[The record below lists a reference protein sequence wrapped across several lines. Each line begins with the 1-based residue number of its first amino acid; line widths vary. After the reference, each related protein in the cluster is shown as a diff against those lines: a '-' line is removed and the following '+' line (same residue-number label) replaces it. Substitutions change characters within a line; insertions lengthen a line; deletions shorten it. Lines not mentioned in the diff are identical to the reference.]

1 MGWIE
6 DSIEEFRKLPPAGK
20 LAVGGVTVGVVILAI
35 AQARS
40 SAASGVAASSP
51 SDTTASATPT
61 GAVGTLPSLTTGSP
75 ADWANW
81 FNSGLSLPSVPAGAV
96 MPTLP
101 PITWPITAPAAPA
114 ASLPAKKVT
123 TPTAPPF
130 RLPNIQ
136 NPTAAQTAAHRG
148 TVTTIQNPT
157 AAQTAA
163 HRGTVTTSATPYNTA
178 QQTRLAGALASR

>member
-40 SAASGVAASSP
+40 SGSSATSASPAN
-51 SDTTASATPT
+51 TTATTTPT

-75 ADWANW
+75 TDWANW
-81 FNSGLSLPSVPAGAV
+81 FNAGLSLPSVPTGA
-96 MPTLP
+96 MLPTLP
-101 PITWPITAPAAPA
+101 AINFGTPPAAASTSSGARKA
-114 ASLPAKKVT
+114 AAPAKKVT
-123 TPTAPPF
+123 KKASAKPS
-130 RLPNIQ
+130 RLPNIN

-148 TVTTIQNPT
+148 T
-157 AAQTAA
+157 
-163 HRGTVTTSATPYNTA
+163 TSATAYNTA